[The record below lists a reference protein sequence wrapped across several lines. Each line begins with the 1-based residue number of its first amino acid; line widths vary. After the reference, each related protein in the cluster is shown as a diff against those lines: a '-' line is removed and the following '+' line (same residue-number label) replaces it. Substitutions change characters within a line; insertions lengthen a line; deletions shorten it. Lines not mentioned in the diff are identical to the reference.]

1 MKGLARFGR
10 SVILGGMSLRQQ
22 QVAVFLGTVLI
33 IFGIFAAGLW
43 LVSQRLTTEA
53 TLQTALLMARQVEIA
68 LADSL
73 NQKPKAQPQPA
84 QSFWSF
90 LGNIFPGRKPD
101 SSSAAS
107 NRTAEVRGLMRAFI
121 DRSGGIEAMW
131 VLNSDGKV
139 LYSSRISEKNQSF
152 PEPDM
157 TDILRQG

>member
-1 MKGLARFGR
+1 
-10 SVILGGMSLRQQ
+10 MSLRQQ

-43 LVSQRLTTEA
+43 LVSQRVTTEA

-68 LADSL
+68 LADTLS
-73 NQKPKAQPQPA
+73 QKPTGQARPA
-84 QSFWSF
+84 QSSVWSF

-131 VLNSDGKV
+131 VLNSEGKI
-139 LYSSRISEKNQSF
+139 LYSSRTNLKDQS
-152 PEPDM
+152 PP
-157 TDILRQG
+157 